1 MEYPESMKYHV
12 KVFYIKGLH
21 LENERFVWNDKLML
35 ISSGKNSSNI
45 AEAHVFFD
53 TPLPEFGKKIDDQKQ
68 EKDYIESVHFLSIF
82 LACFRLVNDRPELEL
97 DSSQSM
103 EHPVKTVEDFK
114 SEESYVSFEDVSE
127 LAEYPVDQCKK
138 FLENTSP
145 LFDKVMKNM
154 VFKQRNA
161 KNPLSISLPLFQ
173 RITNSDIETII
184 DYSTVLES
192 LVCDNESEL
201 RYKFALRTSL
211 LIDKDFE
218 KRKNTFE
225 FLKQIYSI
233 RSNLVHGSEISFEG
247 LLDDDYG
254 IILSLENIVKRALLV
269 YVELVYSGLTKKDI
283 IAKLDSMA
291 LGLSN

>member
-1 MEYPESMKYHV
+1 
-12 KVFYIKGLH
+12 
-21 LENERFVWNDKLML
+21 ML
-35 ISSGKNSSNI
+35 QSLYYSYSS
-45 AEAHVFFD
+45 
-53 TPLPEFGKKIDDQKQ
+53 
-68 EKDYIESVHFLSIF
+68 
-82 LACFRLVNDRPELEL
+82 
-97 DSSQSM
+97 
-103 EHPVKTVEDFK
+103 
-114 SEESYVSFEDVSE
+114 
-127 LAEYPVDQCKK
+127 
-138 FLENTSP
+138 
-145 LFDKVMKNM
+145 
-154 VFKQRNA
+154 RN
-161 KNPLSISLPLFQ
+161 N
-173 RITNSDIETII
+173 
-184 DYSTVLES
+184 
-192 LVCDNESEL
+192 
-201 RYKFALRTSL
+201 YKFALRTSL